1 MYVLRNLALAN
12 ESTSWNSYSLTAP
25 SDPRLPG
32 GGGNTINGL
41 YDVNPALFG
50 QTNYQVQPA
59 GNYGGETFYWDGVDV
74 NLAMRPTHNFT
85 FQGGTSTGQSV
96 GDICGVSSQVPEA
109 LLQPQ
114 ALAIGVAT
122 PGFTPF
128 NNGIAQG
135 GPTPNQY
142 CHLATGF
149 LTQFRGL
156 GAYTVPRIDVEL
168 SASFQSKPGA
178 MLAANWVVPAA
189 TVAQSSLGRPLAGNV
204 ANVTVNLVQPGT
216 LYGDR
221 VNELDLRFAKL
232 LRFGTTR
239 TRISLDLYN
248 ALNSAA
254 VLSYNQTFNPATT
267 TWLTP
272 TSVLAARV
280 AKIGASIEF

>member
-1 MYVLRNLALAN
+1 
-12 ESTSWNSYSLTAP
+12 
-25 SDPRLPG
+25 
-32 GGGNTINGL
+32 
-41 YDVNPALFG
+41 
-50 QTNYQVQPA
+50 
-59 GNYGGETFYWDGVDV
+59 VDV
-74 NLAMRPTHNFT
+74 NVAMRPTHNFT

-96 GDICGVSSQVPEA
+96 QDICGVAAQVPEA
-109 LLQPQ
+109 LATPTT
-114 ALAIGVAT
+114 LAIGVAT

-128 NNGIAQG
+128 NNGISQAG
-135 GPTPNQY
+135 FTPQQY
-142 CHLATGF
+142 CHLAMGF

-178 MLAANWVVPAA
+178 MLAANEVIPAA
-189 TVAQSSLGRPLAGNV
+189 TIAQSLGRLPAGNV
-204 ANVTVNLVQPGT
+204 ANVTVNLIAPGT

-232 LRFGTTR
+232 LRFGNTR

-254 VLSYNQTFNPATT
+254 VLAYNQTYNPATT

>member
-1 MYVLRNLALAN
+1 MP
-12 ESTSWNSYSLTAP
+12 SWTQYSITAP

-32 GGGNTINGL
+32 GGGYTINGL
-41 YDVNPALFG
+41 YDENPALFG
-50 QTNYQVQPA
+50 QTNYQIQPA

-74 NLAMRPTHNFT
+74 NVAMRPTHGFT

-96 GDICGVSSQVPEA
+96 QDICGVASQVPEA
-109 LLQPQ
+109 LAVPQ

-128 NNGIAQG
+128 NNGLAQAG
-135 GPTPNQY
+135 FTPSQY
-142 CHLATGF
+142 CHLASGF

-156 GAYTVPRIDVEL
+156 GAYTVPRIDVEV
-168 SASFQSKPGA
+168 SAAFQSKPGA
-178 MLAANWVVPAA
+178 MLAANEVIPAA
-189 TVAQSSLGRPLAGNV
+189 TIAQSLGRAPAGNV
-204 ANVTVNLVQPGT
+204 ANVTVNLIAPGT

-221 VNELDLRFAKL
+221 VNELDLRFAKVV
-232 LRFGTTR
+232 RFRNTR

-254 VLSYNQTFNPATT
+254 VLSYNQTFNPATS

-280 AKIGASIEF
+280 AKIGASFEF